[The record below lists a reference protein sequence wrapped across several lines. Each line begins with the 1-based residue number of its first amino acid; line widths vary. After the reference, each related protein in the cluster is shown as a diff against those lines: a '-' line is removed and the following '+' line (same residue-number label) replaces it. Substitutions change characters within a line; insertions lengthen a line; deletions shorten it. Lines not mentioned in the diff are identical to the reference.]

1 MLLFFFFC
9 YLHVFWKKWQ
19 LLYLAAVAL
28 MAYHFFY
35 LLFLDYCLFGCSGTK
50 YTRFDFSSGFFFVLF
65 DWVRV
70 RMRQLPYQ
78 IAVALIIKVDTF
90 VFFFFGARW
99 LGPLPSPIAVAPILL
114 TTSCF
119 FFALA
124 LRFRYAHSY
133 AFHSLVA
140 IFRPFYRVFLPLRH
154 LSGKSFLFA
163 MAADYQ
169 MNENI
174 FLLFL
179 FTGES
184 GCSRSDR
191 FATENE
197 FYYWNQKINK

>member
-1 MLLFFFFC
+1 MALNILDLIFR
-9 YLHVFWKKWQ
+9 
-19 LLYLAAVAL
+19 AA
-28 MAYHFFY
+28 
-35 LLFLDYCLFGCSGTK
+35 
-50 YTRFDFSSGFFFVLF
+50 FFFVLF

-174 FLLFL
+174 FFL
-179 FTGES
+179 FFFYWRKWMQPVRPV
-184 GCSRSDR
+184 CDR
-191 FATENE
+191 ERVLLL
-197 FYYWNQKINK
+197 KPKNK